1 MRILFLVASF
11 QQNKDGVADYTAL
24 LTKECIALKHDVA
37 VLAWNDVFVKSDSE
51 LSEQR
56 NEPASLRLSSS
67 LSKKQKTVLA
77 EDFIQNFKPDVVSIQ
92 MVCFGFHPRGFVF
105 GLGKVL
111 RKIIPIKAKIEIMF
125 HELWLGL
132 ATNHPIKEKLYGF
145 IQKMALLQFLKRLKP
160 DVIHVANNVYYSK
173 LKQLG
178 YSVHYLPLPGNI
190 PIQTNPDFEW
200 IYQELALEKA
210 KRKEAVILLFFGS
223 IHSDWDTK
231 LFFQQMKDQFES
243 KKIIVVSAGSQ
254 GYGKA
259 LWEQLSTINYQLS
272 DNNYQITTNNEQP
285 TANSEQRTSNGFQ
298 FVKLGFRSDK
308 EISELLQ
315 FADFGI
321 CTTPLSLFGKSG
333 TAMAMIEHGLP
344 MIVTRDE
351 LKFDFII
358 LQVQEEYPN
367 VQMWN
372 TTNTLEIQVKK
383 ELIVDRSQKIA
394 QVFLKDLALSNKN

>member
-1 MRILFLVASF
+1 VRILFIVASY
-11 QQNKDGVADYTAL
+11 QTTKDGVADYTAL
-24 LTKECIALKHDVA
+24 LAKECAALGHTLA
-37 VLAWNDVFVKSDSE
+37 VLAWNDVFVKTESE
-51 LSEQR
+51 FSE
-56 NEPASLRLSSS
+56 NVPTSFRLSSS
-67 LSKKQKTVLA
+67 LSKTQKTVLA
-77 EDFIQNFKPDVVSIQ
+77 KDFIQDFKPDIVSIQ

-111 RKIIPIKAKIEIMF
+111 KKMIPIEAKIEVMF

-132 ATNHPIKEKLYGF
+132 ATNHPVKEKLYGY
-145 IQKMALLQFLKRLKP
+145 IQKMALVQLLKRLKP
-160 DVIHVANNVYYSK
+160 DVIHVANNVYYAK

-178 YSVHYLPLPGNI
+178 YSVQYLPLPGNI
-190 PIQTNPDFEW
+190 PIQTNLDCEW
-200 IYQELALEKA
+200 IYKELALEKS
-210 KRKEAVILLFFGS
+210 KRSETVILLFFGS
-223 IHSDWDTK
+223 IHGDWDTK
-231 LFFQQMKDQFES
+231 AFFKQMKDQFES

-272 DNNYQITTNNEQP
+272 ESN
-285 TANSEQRTSNGFQ
+285 EQRTTNIFQ

-321 CTTPLSLFGKSG
+321 STTPLSLLGKSG

-344 MIVTRDE
+344 VIVTRDE
-351 LKFDFII
+351 LKFDFEIT
-358 LQVQEEYPN
+358 QVQEEYPN

-372 TTNTLEIQVKK
+372 SANVLQIQRNK
-383 ELIVDRSQKIA
+383 ELIKDRSQKIA
-394 QVFLKDLALSNKN
+394 QVFLKDLAL